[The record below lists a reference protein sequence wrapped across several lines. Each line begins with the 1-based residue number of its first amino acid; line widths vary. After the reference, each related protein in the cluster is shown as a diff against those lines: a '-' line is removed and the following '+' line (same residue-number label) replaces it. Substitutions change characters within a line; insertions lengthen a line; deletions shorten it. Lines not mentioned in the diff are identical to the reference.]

1 MLNPTTIVYF
11 AALVLGRQATGTD
24 GAAAGVVFV
33 VAAFVA
39 SASWQL
45 LLAGSGGV
53 LGRLL
58 TSARGRFITT
68 VTSSVVIAALAVG
81 LALG

>member
-1 MLNPTTIVYF
+1 MLNPATVVYF
-11 AALVLGRQATGTD
+11 AALVLGRQAD
-24 GAAAGVVFV
+24 GNDGIAAATAFV

-45 LLAGSGGV
+45 LLAAGGGV

-58 TSARGRFITT
+58 TGARGRFLTALA
-68 VTSSVVIAALAVG
+68 SSTVIAALAVT
-81 LALG
+81 LVA